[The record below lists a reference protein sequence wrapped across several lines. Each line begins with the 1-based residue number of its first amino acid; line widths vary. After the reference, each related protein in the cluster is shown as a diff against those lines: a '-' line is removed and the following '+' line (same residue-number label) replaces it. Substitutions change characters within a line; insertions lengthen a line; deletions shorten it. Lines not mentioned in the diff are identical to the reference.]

1 MAEKTLKNPYKGV
14 NAHLNS
20 LLQTPGT
27 EENPAKWHSF
37 HANHIAHIAD
47 FLNDKLPANYLA
59 LSEES
64 LQVFGED
71 FEFGGF
77 IQSRRPDVTIY
88 GATATSMRQE
98 SKRTPSAA
106 AEVELAQTLY
116 FAEAFEIS
124 AVVIRDV
131 SNDPIYGRVVAR
143 IELLSPSNKPGG
155 SGYAAYSKGRNEAL
169 YSHVPLIEID
179 YLHETALPMNYR
191 RMQAYYVVVSDPRP
205 DVDSGKAKLYGFD
218 VDAPFPVVDIPL
230 AGSETLTFDFGAVY
244 HHTFERGR
252 RGMLV
257 DYTML
262 PARFETYSA
271 EDQARIQAVMERA
284 GS

>member
-1 MAEKTLKNPYKGV
+1 MAEKVLKNPYQGV

-47 FLNDKLPANYLA
+47 FLNDRLPANYLA

-71 FEFGGF
+71 FEFGSF
-77 IQSRRPDVTIY
+77 IQSRRPDVTVY
-88 GATATSMRQE
+88 GAAGVPVRQE
-98 SKRTPSAA
+98 ARGTRAVA
-106 AEVELAQTLY
+106 AEVELAQTLH

-131 SNDPIYGRVVAR
+131 SNDPVYGRVVAR

-155 SGYAAYSKGRNEAL
+155 SGYSAYSKGRNEAL
-169 YSHVPLIEID
+169 YSHIPLIEID
-179 YLHETALPMNYR
+179 YLHETPLPLNYR
-191 RMQAYYVVVSDPRP
+191 RTQAYYIVVSDPRP
-205 DVDSGKAKLYGFD
+205 DVDSGKAKFYGFD
-218 VDAPFPVVDIPL
+218 VDMPFPVVEIPL
-230 AGSETLTFDFGAVY
+230 AGSETLAFDFGAVY
-244 HHTFERGR
+244 QHTFERGR

-257 DYTML
+257 DYTVL
-262 PARFETYSA
+262 PARFETYSG
-271 EDQARIQAVMERA
+271 EDQARVRAVMERVNA
-284 GS
+284 